1 MNKARLESFS
11 DGVFAFAITLLVL
24 GVQVPILRGGEDRE
38 LRLALIHSLSQL
50 VPYVTSFATIG
61 IIWLNHH
68 ELFHLVEKVDHAALT
83 LNLLLLLIV
92 SFIPYPTAVLSRFG
106 PMPSSS
112 FLYGLV
118 LALLGLA
125 YSLLA
130 MHLHR
135 SCLDTDL
142 HGETGVYRRK
152 WRNIA
157 GTLTYPLGA
166 ILALWWPRVSVMI
179 YFLLAV
185 FYFLPNGRMPTKAD
199 RNGETKL

>member
-24 GVQVPILRGGEDRE
+24 GVQIPDLRNPEDSA
-38 LRLALIHSLSQL
+38 LRAALIHSLSQL

-68 ELFHLVEKVDHAALT
+68 ELFQSVGKVDHAALT

-106 PMPSSS
+106 PLPSSS

-118 LALLGLA
+118 LTLVGIV

-130 MHLHR
+130 FHLHR
-135 SCLDTDL
+135 NCLDTEVRTKL
-142 HGETGVYRRK
+142 RINRRN
-152 WRNIA
+152 WRNLA
-157 GTLTYPLGA
+157 GTLTYPFA
-166 ILALWWPRVSVMI
+166 ALVALRWPRVSVTV
-179 YFLLAV
+179 YFLLAA
-185 FYFLPNGRMPTKAD
+185 FYFLPD
-199 RNGETKL
+199 RKGASSALSE